1 MTLYNPFFKFLDP
14 RNSGLICFKG
24 GGDGASAEE
33 VQTIVSDEL
42 GTASSTG
49 TVTSGTGTM
58 DLQTTSVD
66 PVTGE
71 VTTGTNTVGFG
82 GNEVPVTE
90 TVKGDTEA
98 LLGGQDKLGS
108 QIDAG
113 FSNFQPV
120 SVTNTTIDTSDLAK
134 ENTLTTG
141 FSDVLADTGAIKT
154 GVETIGTDVTGIKD
168 DTGIIKTGVGD
179 IQTTLGGSDGTGG
192 LMGDVSKIGTDVGQL
207 GSDLGVTA
215 DSGSVT
221 NQLQGIGTNIT
232 NLGSSELD
240 QSQIGTRFDNVDTAI
255 STADQNATA
264 AFERLMGTPD
274 SELGGV
280 LGDIKQKVLAGQLS
294 VQQVVD
300 EIKKNQVQN
309 QVDNAASLGTLI
321 TGQETAATNFGDF
334 TRQYTTDTNLANN
347 ARADLQKQITGGVDT
362 LQGNISGATGTLSN
376 QVANQAANTEQAAAD
391 AAKADARNFAQI
403 MRDLNDVN
411 RQVDG
416 QQANDVL
423 ARLDTIR
430 NVLNTQGVN
439 IDENIRRQYAD
450 LANSF
455 DQTGRLITQSVDNQG
470 NVIRRGMDDQNNLL
484 IATFDANGRILGQ
497 TTRNINQLL
506 SQMDRLGY
514 QQQGRQFG
522 DLTASGLGL
531 MSGEQNADP
540 FIQQAVT

>member
-1 MTLYNPFFKFLDP
+1 MC
-14 RNSGLICFKG
+14 GG
-24 GGDGASAEE
+24 GGDGATTEE
-33 VQTIVSDEL
+33 VQTIVDESL
-42 GTASSTG
+42 GTSSG
-49 TVTSGTGTM
+49 EVTAPGGTM
-58 DLQTTSVD
+58 DIPTTSVD
-66 PVTGE
+66 PNTGE
-71 VTTGTNTVGFG
+71 VTTGTNTVGYG
-82 GNEVPVTE
+82 GGTVTVGDTVKEDTE
-90 TVKGDTEA
+90 T
-98 LLGGQDKLGS
+98 LLGGQSDIS
-108 QIDAG
+108 DQITTG
-113 FSNFQPV
+113 FETFQPV
-120 SVTNTTIDTSDLAK
+120 NVTNTTIDTSDLAK
-134 ENTLTTG
+134 ADAMNTG
-141 FSDVLADTGAIKT
+141 FTNVLADTGAIKT
-154 GVETIGTDVTGIKD
+154 EVSGLGTNISDIKT
-168 DTGIIKTGVGD
+168 DTGTIKTGVGD

-192 LMGDVSKIGTDVGQL
+192 LMGDVSQLGTDVGQL
-207 GSDLGVTA
+207 GTDLGVTA

-221 NQLQGIGTNIT
+221 SQLQGIGTNIT

-240 QSQIGTRFDNVDTAI
+240 ESQIGTRFDNVDTAI
-255 STADQNATA
+255 STAEQNAMA

-274 SELGGV
+274 GELGGV

-300 EIKKNQVQN
+300 EIKKNQAQN
-309 QVDNAASLGTLI
+309 QVDNTASLGTLI
-321 TGQETAATNFGDF
+321 KGQETAATNFGDF
-334 TRQYTTDTNLANN
+334 TKQYTTDTNLANN

-376 QVANQAANTEQAAAD
+376 QVANQAATTEQAAED

-416 QQANDVL
+416 QQVNDVL

-430 NVLNTQGVN
+430 NVLSTQGVN

-506 SQMDRLGY
+506 SQMDSLGY

-522 DLTASGLGL
+522 DLTTSGLGL

-540 FIQQAVT
+540 FIQQAAT

>member
-1 MTLYNPFFKFLDP
+1 M
-14 RNSGLICFKG
+14 CG
-24 GGDGASAEE
+24 GGGGASTAEVE
-33 VQTIVSDEL
+33 QIVDDKV
-42 GTASSTG
+42 GTPSETG

-82 GNEVPVTE
+82 GNEVAVTD
-90 TVKGDTEA
+90 TVKGDTES

-134 ENTLTTG
+134 ADAMNTG
-141 FSDVLADTGAIKT
+141 FTNVLADTGAIRGEVSGLGDTIGEVNTGLGGIQNTLT
-154 GVETIGTDVTGIKD
+154 GVGGSGGLVGDVGTIGTNVT
-168 DTGIIKTGVGD
+168 
-179 IQTTLGGSDGTGG
+179 QL
-192 LMGDVSKIGTDVGQL
+192 GTDVGL
-207 GSDLGVTA
+207 LSDNIGVTA

-221 NQLQGIGTNIT
+221 NQLQGIGNNIT

-240 QSQIGTRFDNVDTAI
+240 QSQIGTRFDNVDTAVA
-255 STADQNATA
+255 TADQNATA

-321 TGQETAATNFGDF
+321 TGQETAASNFGDF
-334 TRQYTTDTNLANN
+334 TKQYTTDTNLANN

-376 QVANQAANTEQAAAD
+376 QVANQSATAEQAAAD

-455 DQTGRLITQSVDNQG
+455 DQTGKLITQSVDNQG

-506 SQMDRLGY
+506 SQMDSLGY

-522 DLTASGLGL
+522 DLTTSGLGL

>member
-1 MTLYNPFFKFLDP
+1 MNP
-14 RNSGLICFKG
+14 RESGLICFKN
-24 GGDGASAEE
+24 DGATAEE
-33 VQTIVSDEL
+33 VETIVDNKL
-42 GTASSTG
+42 GTPSPTG

-58 DLQTTSVD
+58 DLPTTSVN
-66 PVTGE
+66 PETGE
-71 VTTGTNTVGFG
+71 VTTGTNTVEFG
-82 GNEVPVTE
+82 GNEVAVTD
-90 TVKGDTEA
+90 TVKGDTES
-98 LLGGQDKLGS
+98 LLGGQDKLSG

>member
-1 MTLYNPFFKFLDP
+1 MKYLDP

-24 GGDGASAEE
+24 GDGASAAE
-33 VQTIVSDEL
+33 VQTIVDESL
-42 GTASSTG
+42 GTPSPTG

-58 DLQTTSVD
+58 DLPTTSVN
-66 PVTGE
+66 PETGE
-71 VTTGTNTVGFG
+71 VTTGTNTVEFG
-82 GNEVPVTE
+82 GNEVAVTD
-90 TVKGDTEA
+90 TLKGDTES
-98 LLGGQDKLGS
+98 LLGGQDKLSG
-108 QIDAG
+108 QITSG
-113 FSNFQPV
+113 FENFQPV
-120 SVTNTTIDTSDLAK
+120 NVTNTTIDTSDLAK

-141 FSDVLADTGAIKT
+141 FGDVLADTGAIRTDTGAIKT
-154 GVETIGTDVTGIKD
+154 GVETIGTDVTDIKD
-168 DTGIIKTGVGD
+168 DTGVIRTGVGD

-192 LMGDVSKIGTDVGQL
+192 LMGNVTKLGTDVGQL
-207 GSDLGVTA
+207 GTDIGVTA

-221 NQLQGIGTNIT
+221 SQLQGIGTNIR

-240 QSQIGTRFDNVDTAI
+240 QSQIGTRFDNVDAAV
-255 STADQNATA
+255 SAADQNATA

-274 SELGGV
+274 SELGGI

-300 EIKKNQVQN
+300 EIKKNQAQN

-334 TRQYTTDTNLANN
+334 TKQYTTDTNLANN
-347 ARADLQKQITGGVDT
+347 ARADLQKQITGGVET

-376 QVANQAANTEQAAAD
+376 QVANQSATSEQAAAD

-403 MRDLNDVN
+403 MSDLNDVN
-411 RQVDG
+411 RQVDS

-423 ARLDTIR
+423 ARLNTIR

-506 SQMDRLGY
+506 SQMDSLGY
-514 QQQGRQFG
+514 QQQGGQFG
-522 DLTASGLGL
+522 DLSTNELGL
-531 MSGEQNADP
+531 MSGEQNSQP